1 MAKELTKIEVRDIV
15 KDELSK
21 FISKELDNEVSTLLS
36 KINSKT
42 RKIDN
47 ENTKDALEKFAKF
60 MWIRKDIWKN
70 DIK

>member
-1 MAKELTKIEVRDIV
+1 MGKELTKIEVRDIV

-21 FISKELDNEVSTLLS
+21 FISKELDNEVSALLS

-70 DIK
+70 DIR